1 MNAESALLIVI
12 VVSCT
17 GVLYAYIAFPA
28 VAAVMARAPRARMTH
43 PRDASAAQPVDAV
56 TPAVTVI
63 IPAYNEERSLDAK
76 IRNVLATDYPSAR
89 LEVVVVS
96 DASTDRTNDIARSFA
111 DRGVQLLVQE
121 TRVGKT
127 AGLNRAMTVSRG
139 DIVVFTDANAMYA
152 PSTIPALVKY
162 FERPRI
168 GLVTGYT
175 RYVAADR
182 EDVAETTNAYTSLER
197 VIKSAESRWG
207 CCVGADGAIFAMR
220 RSLFRPLRHDDIN
233 DLVLP
238 LGVIEQGYECVLAA
252 DAYCT
257 EQPGSSLDSEYRRQ
271 SRITNRTLRALWR
284 HIGLLNPLRFGRFSF
299 FLFSHKVVRFLVPI
313 FLVTAFVA
321 LVLLARVHQIYLV
334 AAALVSIGLA
344 AALGVSRL
352 RHPWSLPARLLSTM
366 GVFLTINAAVLEG
379 WWTFL
384 RGRREVVWQHD
395 RSRG

>member
-1 MNAESALLIVI
+1 MTAESLLLLVIAL
-12 VVSCT
+12 CAAGT
-17 GVLYAYIAFPA
+17 LYAYAVFPA
-28 VAAVMARAPRARMTH
+28 IAALLTRARATGRVERSGDVGAPE
-43 PRDASAAQPVDAV
+43 
-56 TPAVTVI
+56 VTVI

-76 IRNVLATDYPSAR
+76 IRNVLATEHPADR

-96 DASTDRTNDIARSFA
+96 DASTDRTDDIARSFA
-111 DRGVQLLVQE
+111 DRGVRLLVQE
-121 TRVGKT
+121 RRSGKT
-127 AGLNRAMTVSRG
+127 AGLNRAMALSRG
-139 DIVVFTDANAMYA
+139 EIVVFTDANAMYSPA
-152 PSTIPALVKY
+152 TIPTLVKY
-162 FERPRI
+162 FQQAHI

-175 RYVAADR
+175 RYVDPDG
-182 EDVAETTNAYTSLER
+182 EDLANTTNVYTSLEQ
-197 VIKSAESRWG
+197 VIKRAESRWG

-238 LGVIEQGYECVLAA
+238 LGVIEQGYGCVLAA

-271 SRITNRTLRALWR
+271 SRITNRTLRAIWR
-284 HIGLLNPLRFGRFSF
+284 HLGLLNPIRYGLFSF

-313 FLVTAFVA
+313 FLVSAFVA
-321 LVLLARVHQIYLV
+321 LALLARVHPVYLG
-334 AAALVSIGLA
+334 AAALVSLGVA

-352 RHPWSLPARLLSTM
+352 RRPWTAPARLLSTM

-395 RSRG
+395 RSGG

>member
-1 MNAESALLIVI
+1 MNAEAMLLLVI
-12 VVSCT
+12 VLCCA

-28 VAAVMARAPRARMTH
+28 IAAVMTRATRTRA
-43 PRDASAAQPVDAV
+43 ASSDHAADDV
-56 TPAVTVI
+56 TPQVTVI

-76 IRNVLATDYPSAR
+76 IRNVLATEYPSDR

-121 TRVGKT
+121 RRRGKS
-127 AGLNRAMTVSRG
+127 AGLNAAMAMSRG
-139 DIVVFTDANAMYA
+139 EIVVFTDANAMYS
-152 PSTIPALVKY
+152 PSTIPALVKS

-175 RYVAADR
+175 RYVADQG
-182 EDVAETTNAYTSLER
+182 DVAETTNVYTSLER

-220 RSLFRPLRHDDIN
+220 RALFRPLRHDDIN

-238 LGVIEQGYECVLAA
+238 LGVIEQRYECMLAA

-257 EQPGSSLDSEYRRQ
+257 EPPGGSLDSEYRRQ

-284 HIGLLNPLRFGRFSF
+284 HLGLLNPMRFGLFSF

-313 FLVTAFVA
+313 FLVTSFVA
-321 LVLLARVHQIYLV
+321 LVLLARVHPVYLV
-334 AAALVSIGLA
+334 AAAVVSLGLA
-344 AALGVSRL
+344 AALAVSRL
-352 RHPWSLPARLLSTM
+352 RNPWSLPARVLGSM

-384 RGRREVVWQHD
+384 RGRREVVWQPD
-395 RSRG
+395 RSGG

>member
-1 MNAESALLIVI
+1 MNVESMLLLVIAL
-12 VVSCT
+12 CGA

-28 VAAVMARAPRARMTH
+28 LAAVMTRATRPQARRPRAT
-43 PRDASAAQPVDAV
+43 DADHATGEAMP
-56 TPAVTVI
+56 PVTVI
-63 IPAYNEERSLDAK
+63 IPAFNEERCLDAK
-76 IRNVLATDYPSAR
+76 IRNVLATTYPSDR

-111 DRGVQLLVQE
+111 GRGVRLLVQE
-121 TRVGKT
+121 QRRGKSE
-127 AGLNRAMTVSRG
+127 GLNQAMALSRAE
-139 DIVVFTDANAMYA
+139 IVVFTDANAMYS

-175 RYVAADR
+175 RYVADVG
-182 EDVAETTNAYTSLER
+182 DVAETTNVYTSLER

-220 RSLFRPLRHDDIN
+220 RSLFRPMRPDDIN

-238 LGVIEQGYECVLAA
+238 LGVIEQGYECVLATEA
-252 DAYCT
+252 FCT
-257 EQPGSSLDSEYRRQ
+257 EQPAGSLDSEYRRQ

-284 HIGLLNPLRFGRFSF
+284 HLGLLNPMRFGLFSF

-321 LVLLARVHQIYLV
+321 LMVLVRVHPAYF
-334 AAALVSIGLA
+334 AATAVVGLGVA
-344 AALGVSRL
+344 AALGVLRL
-352 RHPWSLPARLLSTM
+352 RSPWTAARLLRTT

-384 RGRREVVWQHD
+384 RGRRDVVWQHD

>member
-1 MNAESALLIVI
+1 MNGESILLLVI
-12 VVSCT
+12 AICGAGT
-17 GVLYAYIAFPA
+17 LYAYVVFPA
-28 VAAVMARAPRARMTH
+28 IAALLTRTSATRVPVRGARRSETLP
-43 PRDASAAQPVDAV
+43 Q
-56 TPAVTVI
+56 VTVI

-76 IRNVLATDYPSAR
+76 IRNVLATDYPVER
-89 LEVVVVS
+89 LEIFVVS
-96 DASTDRTNDIARSFA
+96 DASTDRTDAIARSFA
-111 DRGVQLLVQE
+111 DRGVRLLVQE
-121 TRVGKT
+121 HRSGKT
-127 AGLNRAMTVSRG
+127 AGLNRVMPLSRG
-139 DIVVFTDANAMYA
+139 EIVVFTDANAMYS
-152 PSTIPALVKY
+152 PSTIPTLMTY
-162 FERPRI
+162 FEQSRV

-175 RYVAADR
+175 RYVDPDGNELAD
-182 EDVAETTNAYTSLER
+182 TTNAYTSLEQI
-197 VIKSAESRWG
+197 IKRAESRWG

-220 RSLFRPLRHDDIN
+220 RSLFRPLRNDDIN

-238 LGVIEQGYECVLAA
+238 LGVIEQGFACVLAA

-284 HIGLLNPLRFGRFSF
+284 HRGLLSPIRDGRFAF

-313 FLVTAFVA
+313 FLVSAFIA
-321 LVLLARVHQIYLV
+321 LALLARVHPVYLA
-334 AAALVSIGLA
+334 AAALVSLGVA

-352 RHPWSLPARLLSTM
+352 RVPWTVPARLLSTM

-395 RSRG
+395 RSGG